1 MRTRIPSLLLP
12 AVLALIAS
20 LMLVA
25 GALGAEMGFSATWPM
40 AARVSADGSG
50 TAAITI
56 DPDTGQVCW
65 DLSGRWHR
73 RRDGVAHPRWRRG
86 RDPATWSCRS
96 TSMASSGTSSDCVD
110 ASDADLD
117 AIIAN
122 PAGYYV
128 NIHTEDFPAGAI
140 RGQLVADSPDTAMQT
155 PTSSPWAALGLLL
168 VGMAG
173 VFGVRAARRRA

>member
-1 MRTRIPSLLLP
+1 MP
-12 AVLALIAS
+12 AQ
-20 LMLVA
+20 
-25 GALGAEMGFSATWPM
+25 GDE
-40 AARVSADGSG
+40 DGSG
-50 TAAITI
+50 TAHITI
-56 DPDTGQVCW
+56 DPDTGEVCW
-65 DLSGRWHR
+65 DLTVESIQPVTASHIHVGARAR
-73 RRDGVAHPRWRRG
+73 M
-86 RDPATWSCRS
+86 ATWSCRWTS
-96 TSMASSGTSSDCVD
+96 TASRAPRPDCVD

-140 RGQLVADSPDTAMQT
+140 RGQLVADSPDTAMET

-173 VFGVRAARRRA
+173 VLGLRAARRRA

>member
-12 AVLALIAS
+12 AVLAAVAS
-20 LMLVA
+20 LVLVA
-25 GALGAEMGFSATWPM
+25 GALGAEMGFSADL
-40 AARVSADGSG
+40 ANAGAGDEDGSG
-50 TAAITI
+50 TAHITI
-56 DPDTGQVCW
+56 DPDTGEVCW
-65 DLSGRWHR
+65 DLTVESIQPVTASHIHVGAEGE
-73 RRDGVAHPRWRRG
+73 DGDVVVPLDVDG
-86 RDPATWSCRS
+86 FEGSS
-96 TSMASSGTSSDCVD
+96 TGCVD

-140 RGQLVADSPDTAMQT
+140 RGQLVADSPDTAMET

-173 VFGVRAARRRA
+173 VLGLRVARRRA